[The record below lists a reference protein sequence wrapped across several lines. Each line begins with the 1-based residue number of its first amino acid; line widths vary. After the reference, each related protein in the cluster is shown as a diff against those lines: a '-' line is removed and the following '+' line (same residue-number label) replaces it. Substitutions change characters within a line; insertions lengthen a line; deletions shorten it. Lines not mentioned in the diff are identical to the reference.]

1 MIGKCNKTRIK
12 MQLSDYDGFFFQ
24 VIKDGSF
31 ETIGNYISS
40 PGMPYLSY
48 AENKAYVR
56 RACDKEDI
64 SCLICTKELS
74 EMDELK
80 ASDKGIAIADN
91 PRIAFNRFYNWLF
104 SQKKCEPK
112 IVKTDLIY
120 AREYKKSQIGEG
132 TRIHDT
138 AVISENGV
146 VIGANCSIE
155 EYVVIREG
163 VSIGD
168 NVTIRTGAVIGVPSN
183 IVVRDGSGQFPILQ
197 LGEVVIH
204 NNVVVGCHVHISRGS
219 FPYEYTEIGENTTI
233 DNNTEIAHNVKIGR
247 NCIITG
253 QTQVCGNSIL
263 EDNTRL
269 NPMAIVSNRIHVS
282 EGCTIDIGSVVV
294 NNLKKNERVAG
305 NFAIPHDKFLL
316 WHRKKLRKQ

>member
-74 EMDELK
+74 AMDELK

-120 AREYKKSQIGEG
+120 AS
-132 TRIHDT
+132 
-138 AVISENGV
+138 
-146 VIGANCSIE
+146 
-155 EYVVIREG
+155 
-163 VSIGD
+163 
-168 NVTIRTGAVIGVPSN
+168 VPSN